1 MIRTIN
7 RKRKDRGVR
16 MEFLEKLDAETL
28 KAELLA
34 FLDCEDIEV
43 DSMEDFK
50 EQFIDYIKEDFSYG
64 DCE

>member
-1 MIRTIN
+1 M
-7 RKRKDRGVR
+7 D
-16 MEFLEKLDAETL
+16 FLAELDGGTL

-50 EQFIDYIKEDFSYG
+50 EKFIEYIEEDFSYG

>member
-1 MIRTIN
+1 M
-7 RKRKDRGVR
+7 D
-16 MEFLEKLDAETL
+16 FLSKLDGETL

-34 FLDCEDIEV
+34 FLDCDDIEI

-50 EQFIDYIKEDFSYG
+50 EQFIHYIEEDFSYG

>member
-1 MIRTIN
+1 M
-7 RKRKDRGVR
+7 D
-16 MEFLEKLDAETL
+16 FLAKLDAEVL

-50 EQFIDYIKEDFSYG
+50 ERFIDYIEEDLSYG
-64 DCE
+64 DCD

>member
-1 MIRTIN
+1 
-7 RKRKDRGVR
+7 
-16 MEFLEKLDAETL
+16 MEILTKLDAEVI

-43 DSMEDFK
+43 NSIEDFK
-50 EQFIDYIKEDFSYG
+50 EQFVHYIEEDFSYG

>member
-1 MIRTIN
+1 M
-7 RKRKDRGVR
+7 D
-16 MEFLEKLDAETL
+16 FLTQLDAETL

-50 EQFIDYIKEDFSYG
+50 EQFINYIEEDLSYG

>member
-1 MIRTIN
+1 M
-7 RKRKDRGVR
+7 D
-16 MEFLEKLDAETL
+16 FLVNLDGETL

-34 FLDCEDIEV
+34 FLDCEDIEIE
-43 DSMEDFK
+43 SMEDFK

>member
-1 MIRTIN
+1 MDEEI
-7 RKRKDRGVR
+7 K
-16 MEFLEKLDAETL
+16 FLAELNAETL

-34 FLDCEDIEV
+34 FLDCEDIEI
-43 DSMEDFK
+43 DSIDDFK